1 MSLPELLPW
10 FALKLSPD
18 VSRVIQSLGRRAVL
32 ERGQTLG
39 SSVFFNR
46 LVYVQ
51 EGFLA
56 QGVINPGGSRLFM
69 MTLSGPGMLGATA
82 GLVDSLDNLPRR
94 YWAATHCVVLTL
106 MPEILLRLSEVDDRL
121 NQELSAYAIRHAM
134 CERMGLMVS
143 QASTVEERLG
153 VFIVAM
159 LAAAGRIDL
168 EKISDKGRWVSFN
181 VLPSRKLVTAM
192 LVADEAALKDV
203 IKKWLKEDVLRWE
216 KGAFLVRSDMLLKYR
231 QWMQPF
237 VRMHE
242 NMVPMLHESKLFDRL
257 ELDLK
262 H

>member
-1 MSLPELLPW
+1 MSFPELLPW
-10 FALKLSPD
+10 FAPKLSPA
-18 VSRVIQSLGRRAVL
+18 VCRVIQSLGRRAVL

-39 SSVFFNR
+39 SSVFFKR
-46 LVYVQ
+46 LVYVH
-51 EGFLA
+51 EGYLA

-69 MTLSGPGMLGATA
+69 LTLSGPGMLGATA
-82 GLVDSLDNLPRR
+82 GLVDPFDDLPRR

-106 MPEILLRLSEVDDRL
+106 MPEILLRLAEVDERL
-121 NQELSAYAIRHAM
+121 NQELSTYAIRHAM

-143 QASTVEERLG
+143 QAATTEERLG

-159 LAAAGRIDL
+159 LAAGGKFDP
-168 EKISDKGRWVSFN
+168 EKISDRSRWVPLN

-192 LVADEAALKDV
+192 LASDRASVRDV

-216 KGAFLVRSDMLLKYR
+216 KGAFFIRSDVLLKYR

-242 NMVPMLHESKLFDRL
+242 NMVPVLHESKIFDRL

>member
-1 MSLPELLPW
+1 
-10 FALKLSPD
+10 
-18 VSRVIQSLGRRAVL
+18 
-32 ERGQTLG
+32 
-39 SSVFFNR
+39 
-46 LVYVQ
+46 
-51 EGFLA
+51 
-56 QGVINPGGSRLFM
+56 
-69 MTLSGPGMLGATA
+69 MLGATA
-82 GLVDSLDNLPRR
+82 GRVDSLDNLPRR

-168 EKISDKGRWVSFN
+168 EKISDKGWWVSFY